1 MDELRPAATM
11 FKKLEVAFDGEH
23 GIDLDGLKAA
33 RAGVTVRVRA
43 GVSDSRRR

>member
-1 MDELRPAATM
+1 MGELRPAATM

-33 RAGVTVRVRA
+33 RVRIRVRA
-43 GVSDSRRR
+43 GGE